1 MHLKGQV
8 MTIQSIYFKI
18 HYFVS
23 TGTYSMVHSIYCIYR
38 KLNDY
43 TKCMLNGYINTGHH
57 MSWYINTCISMIV
70 SHSKKMGE

>member
-43 TKCMLNGYINTGHH
+43 TKCMLNGYINTGQYVLVHKY
-57 MSWYINTCISMIV
+57 MYKLV